1 MGELGELGERGE
13 MGGMGPSQVR
23 SSQGSAREAA
33 LSDARELV
41 GVGAMDGP
49 EVVAAS
55 GGTIPEGVPRAGS
68 APVSRGGSGGGGA
81 DKVQEPGGAEQQEGA
96 QNEEEEEEE
105 EAERHLAA
113 VRIQRAARRR
123 QHSRHTAL
131 RTAHDSADEAD
142 RVAAAVVRPFIEPL
156 CMQLPRHG
164 DPIRSTPSLLASG
177 VSLFAR
183 VLG

>member
-1 MGELGELGERGE
+1 MGEMGELGELGELGE
-13 MGGMGPSQVR
+13 MGPSQVR

-81 DKVQEPGGAEQQEGA
+81 DKVQEPGGAEQHEGG
-96 QNEEEEEEE
+96 QSEEE

>member
-1 MGELGELGERGE
+1 MGEMGEVGEMGE

-49 EVVAAS
+49 EVVATS

-81 DKVQEPGGAEQQEGA
+81 D
-96 QNEEEEEEE
+96 
-105 EAERHLAA
+105 
-113 VRIQRAARRR
+113 
-123 QHSRHTAL
+123 
-131 RTAHDSADEAD
+131 
-142 RVAAAVVRPFIEPL
+142 
-156 CMQLPRHG
+156 
-164 DPIRSTPSLLASG
+164 
-177 VSLFAR
+177 
-183 VLG
+183 

>member
-1 MGELGELGERGE
+1 MGEMGELGEMGE

-55 GGTIPEGVPRAGS
+55 GGSIPEGVPRAGS

-96 QNEEEEEEE
+96 QNEEEEE
-105 EAERHLAA
+105 ERHLAA